1 MEIWKDIKGYEGQ
14 YQVSNLGNVKSLK
27 RNKVMSPIVRRHG
40 YFGVQLYD
48 GKGKQKTYS
57 IHRLVAQTFIDNP
70 NNYAEVN
77 HKDENK
83 ANNRVENL
91 EWCDRTYN
99 VRYGT
104 AMQRS
109 AKHRINN
116 LKQSKRIAQYTKDGE
131 LIGVFPSIAEIKREL
146 GFEQSNICNCAKG
159 HPNYS
164 HAYGYVW
171 KYYD

>member
-1 MEIWKDIKGYEGQ
+1 MEIWKDIKGYEGK

-27 RNKVMSPIVRRHG
+27 RDKVMSPIVRRHG

-83 ANNRVENL
+83 TNNCVDNL
-91 EWCDRTYN
+91 EWCTHKQN
-99 VRYGT
+99 ARYGT
-104 AMQRS
+104 RGKRIGE
-109 AKHRINN
+109 KHTNN
-116 LKQSKRIAQYTKDGE
+116 TWHSKRVAQHTLEGE
-131 LIGVFPSIAEIKREL
+131 LIQEFPSLAQVKREL
-146 GFEQSNICNCAKG
+146 GFAQSAICNCARGKI
-159 HPNYS
+159 YM
-164 HAYGYVW
+164 AYGYTW
-171 KYYD
+171 KYL